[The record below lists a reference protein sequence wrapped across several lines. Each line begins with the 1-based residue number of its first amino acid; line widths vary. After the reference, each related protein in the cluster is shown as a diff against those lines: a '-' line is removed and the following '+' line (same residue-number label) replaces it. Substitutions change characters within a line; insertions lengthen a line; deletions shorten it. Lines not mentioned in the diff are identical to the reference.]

1 MSGALHELSAVD
13 LIGAIRRREVSAREA
28 LDAHFDRIDAVN
40 GRINAV
46 ITEDRDG
53 AVALA
58 AAADELTASG
68 ADLPPLHGLPM
79 THKDTH
85 NTRGLRTTQGSSI
98 FRDFVP
104 TFDDLIIGRL
114 KSAGVVT
121 TGKTNVPEFA
131 AGSHTFNEVF
141 GTTVNPY
148 DTSRSAGGSS
158 GGVAASIAARIQP
171 LGDGSDMG
179 GSLRVPASFC
189 NVVGYRPSI
198 GVVPSLP
205 TRNAWAWLSRSGLM
219 ARDVEDIALGM
230 TAIAGAHAAIP
241 YAYPVRGSFGAGLER
256 DLTGLRIGWSPDF
269 GLGVPVDREVLR
281 VLEGQLQVFAGL
293 GAIVEEAAPDLRD
306 ADQVF
311 GTTRA
316 FDFVLGLGDLVAKHG
331 DAIKPEIRWNV
342 EQGQRLT
349 AQDLVDAALARTRL
363 DTSVRRYFG
372 RYDVFLSPA
381 AQVLPFDAAERYP
394 TSLDGVAFE
403 TYLDWMRAACLI
415 SATGLPAVS
424 VPAGFSADGLPVG
437 LQIVMPHGS
446 DIELLQVAYAFEQA
460 TGWAKRAPDLSPAS
474 DREHA
479 GPQG

>member
-1 MSGALHELSAVD
+1 MSAV
-13 LIGAIRRREVSAREA
+13 LSESSAVELTGAIRRREVSAREA
-28 LDAHFDRIDAVN
+28 LEAHFDRIDAVN
-40 GRINAV
+40 GPINAV
-46 ITEDRDG
+46 ITQDREG
-53 AVALA
+53 ATARA
-58 AAADELTASG
+58 EAADEVTMSG

-85 NTRGLRTTQGSSI
+85 NTRGLRTTQGSSV
-98 FRDFVP
+98 FENFVP
-104 TFDDLIIGRL
+104 TFDDLIITRL
-114 KSAGVVT
+114 KGAGVVT

-179 GSLRVPASFC
+179 GSLRIPASFC

-205 TRNAWAWLSRSGLM
+205 TRNAWAWLARNGLM

-230 TAIAGAHAAIP
+230 TAIAGADPAIP
-241 YAYPVRGSFGAGLER
+241 YPYPVAGSFGASLQR
-256 DLTGLRIGWSPDF
+256 DLTGLRVGWSSDF

-281 VLEGQLQVFAGL
+281 VLERQLQVFTDL

-311 GTTRA
+311 GATRA
-316 FDFVLGLGDLVAKHG
+316 FDFVLGLGELVQKHG
-331 DAIKPEIRWNV
+331 DAIKPEIHWNV
-342 EQGQRLT
+342 EQGLQLT

-363 DTSVRRYFG
+363 DTSVRRFFG
-372 RYDVFLSPA
+372 KYDVFASPA
-381 AQVLPFDAAERYP
+381 TQVLPFDATERYP
-394 TSLDGVAFE
+394 TSVNGVQFE
-403 TYLDWMRAACLI
+403 TYLDWMRSACLV

-424 VPAGFSADGLPVG
+424 VPAGFSDDGLPVG
-437 LQIVMPHGS
+437 LQLAMPHGS
-446 DIELLQVAYAFEQA
+446 DVELLQVAYAFEQA
-460 TGWAKRAPDLSPAS
+460 TGWAKRAP
-474 DREHA
+474 
-479 GPQG
+479 QV

>member
-1 MSGALHELSAVD
+1 MSTALSDLSAVE
-13 LIGAIRRREVSAREA
+13 LTGAIRRRELSAREA
-28 LDAHFDRIDAVN
+28 LEAHFDRIDAVN
-40 GRINAV
+40 GTINAV
-46 ITEDRDG
+46 ITEDRQG
-53 AVALA
+53 AAALA
-58 AAADELTASG
+58 DAADDLTASG

-85 NTRGLRTTQGSSI
+85 NTRGLRTTQGSRVI
-98 FRDFVP
+98 RDFVP

-114 KSAGVVT
+114 KKAGVVT

-131 AGSHTFNEVF
+131 AGAHTFNELF

-148 DTSRSAGGSS
+148 DTSLSAGGSS

-179 GSLRVPASFC
+179 GSLRNPASFC
-189 NVVGYRPSI
+189 NIVGYRPSI

-205 TRNAWAWLSRSGLM
+205 TRNAWAWLNRNGLM

-230 TAIAGAHAAIP
+230 TAIAGADPAVP
-241 YAYPVRGSFGAGLER
+241 YPYPVPGSFGSSLQR
-256 DLTGLRIGWSPDF
+256 DLTGLRIGWSSDF

-281 VLEGQLQVFAGL
+281 VLEGQLQVFIDL
-293 GAIVEEAAPDLRD
+293 GAIVEEAAPDLRG

-316 FDFVLGLGDLVAKHG
+316 FDFVLGLGDLVKKHG

-342 EQGQRLT
+342 EQGLRLT
-349 AQDLVDAALARTRL
+349 AQDMIDAALARTRL

-372 RYDVFLSPA
+372 KYDVFASPT
-381 AQVLPFDAAERYP
+381 AQVLPFDASERYP
-394 TSLDGVAFE
+394 TSVNGVEFE
-403 TYLDWMRAACLI
+403 TYLDWMRSATLV

-424 VPAGFSADGLPVG
+424 VPAGFSDDGLPVG
-437 LQIVMPHGS
+437 LQLAMPHGS
-446 DIELLQVAYAFEQA
+446 DVELLQVAYAFEQA
-460 TGWAKRAPDLSPAS
+460 TGWAKRAPEL
-474 DREHA
+474 
-479 GPQG
+479 

>member
-1 MSGALHELSAVD
+1 MSGALHELSAVE
-13 LIGAIRRREVSAREA
+13 LTGAIRRREVSAREA
-28 LDAHFDRIDAVN
+28 LEAHFDRIDAVN
-40 GRINAV
+40 GPINAV
-46 ITEDRDG
+46 ITEDRQG
-53 AVALA
+53 ATALA
-58 AAADELTASG
+58 EAADELIMSG
-68 ADLPPLHGLPM
+68 ADVPPLHGLPM

-85 NTRGLRTTQGSSI
+85 NTKGLRTTQGSPI

-104 TFDDLIIGRL
+104 TFDDLIISRL

-205 TRNAWAWLSRSGLM
+205 TRNAWAWLARNGLM

-230 TAIAGAHAAIP
+230 TAIAGPDSAMP
-241 YAYPVRGSFGAGLER
+241 YAYPIAGSFGASLQR
-256 DLTGLRIGWSPDF
+256 DLAGLRIGWSPDF
-269 GLGVPVDREVLR
+269 GLGVPVDLEVLR
-281 VLEGQLQVFAGL
+281 VLEGQLQVFTDL

-316 FDFVLGLGDLVAKHG
+316 FDFVLGLGELVEKHG

-342 EQGQRLT
+342 EQGVQLT
-349 AQDLVDAALARTRL
+349 AQDMVDAALARTRL
-363 DTSVRRYFG
+363 DAGMRRYFG
-372 RYDVFLSPA
+372 RYDVFVSPT
-381 AQVLPFDAAERYP
+381 AQVLPFDATERYP
-394 TSLDGVAFE
+394 TSVNGVEFE
-403 TYLDWMRAACLI
+403 TYLDWMRSACLI

-424 VPAGFSADGLPVG
+424 VPAGFSDDGLPVG
-437 LQIVMPHGS
+437 LQLAMPHGK
-446 DIELLQVAYAFEQA
+446 DVELLQVAFAFEQA
-460 TGWAKRAPDLSPAS
+460 TGWAKRAPEL
-474 DREHA
+474 
-479 GPQG
+479 

>member
-1 MSGALHELSAVD
+1 MSRALQDLSAVG
-13 LIGAIRRREVSAREA
+13 LTSAIRRREVSAREA
-28 LDAHFDRIDAVN
+28 LEAHFDRIDAVN
-40 GRINAV
+40 GQLNAV
-46 ITEDRDG
+46 VTEDREG
-53 AVALA
+53 ATARA
-58 AAADELTASG
+58 EAADELTMQG

-85 NTRGLRTTQGSSI
+85 NTKGMRTTQGSPI

-114 KSAGVVT
+114 KAAGVVT

-179 GSLRVPASFC
+179 GSLRIPASFC

-205 TRNAWAWLSRSGLM
+205 TRNSRAWLARNGLM

-230 TAIAGAHAAIP
+230 TAIAGADPASP
-241 YAYPVRGSFGAGLER
+241 YAYPVQGSFGASLQR

-269 GLGVPVDREVLR
+269 GLGVPVDHEVLR
-281 VLEGQLQVFAGL
+281 VLEGQLQVLTDL
-293 GAIVEEAAPDLRD
+293 GAVVEEAAPDLRE
-306 ADQVF
+306 ADRVF

-316 FDFVLGLGDLVAKHG
+316 FDFVLGLGDLVEKHG

-342 EQGQRLT
+342 EQGLRLT

-363 DTSVRRYFG
+363 DTGVRRFFG
-372 RYDVFLSPA
+372 RYDVFASPA

-394 TSLDGVAFE
+394 TSVNGVAFE
-403 TYLDWMRAACLI
+403 TYLDWMRSACLV

-437 LQIVMPHGS
+437 LQLAMPHGS

-460 TGWAKRAPDLSPAS
+460 TRWAQRAPEL
-474 DREHA
+474 
-479 GPQG
+479 